1 MAKYTPKTREELQ
14 KLVQDES
21 IYLGDID
28 TSAITNMYSLF
39 ANSERRDFSGIE
51 LWDTSNV
58 VDMSRMFDD
67 AKYFNHNINS
77 WDTSSVI
84 NMSCMFQATESF
96 NQPLDKWDTSNVVDM
111 SYMFCGDWSPRVL
124 AKKNTIFNQDISSW
138 NTSSVVNMES
148 MFQRA
153 KYFNQNISSWDISN
167 VKYMGDMFKDAENF
181 NQNLNAWDTSSVRDN
196 LEMFWGSGI
205 KSLPKWWKKKEVENV
220 EKHKWID
227 EVMEKTTQAEANPRS
242 KEERQKE
249 KEQKQ
254 AQKQAQKKALAEQKA
269 KQTKGFAKIAL
280 IAFAVLF
287 VISFVF
293 NLISGDDETSTPK
306 QSSAQAQ
313 QSPQPQETQRLESTN
328 LAQISPEPS
337 ENIKSDTANTPSDES
352 VNLNENSSENV
363 AQNSA
368 QADTPSESVNLM
380 PSQNTKP
387 SFDCAK
393 VSTNAEKLVCSDD
406 ELARLD
412 NELANAY
419 KNARNSLDNASK
431 KQLTNEQKS
440 WLKTYN
446 QCADKECVK
455 YHLQTRIQA
464 LQSSGA
470 KAGIRL
476 NTNDEYVN
484 LRRSPSGEILTAI
497 YKSDFDKIT
506 LKKLET
512 NDKWIKVLYFAPN
525 VTNQDDAI
533 MGYIHISQI
542 DESSL

>member
-1 MAKYTPKTREELQ
+1 
-14 KLVQDES
+14 
-21 IYLGDID
+21 
-28 TSAITNMYSLF
+28 
-39 ANSERRDFSGIE
+39 
-51 LWDTSNV
+51 
-58 VDMSRMFDD
+58 
-67 AKYFNHNINS
+67 
-77 WDTSSVI
+77 
-84 NMSCMFQATESF
+84 
-96 NQPLDKWDTSNVVDM
+96 
-111 SYMFCGDWSPRVL
+111 
-124 AKKNTIFNQDISSW
+124 
-138 NTSSVVNMES
+138 

-269 KQTKGFAKIAL
+269 KEKKNL
-280 IAFAVLF
+280 KKLF
-287 VISFVF
+287 IIVFVATIIVSFVF

-313 QSPQPQETQRLESTN
+313 SASKAQTQQPQQKPTLITPKCNDKSMLNDLYQFAKNDLRQAFKRDSKAWANAKEKAKAKGVELTSIDEYVDGISFEYLDAKTIRYDEINHQAECTTRAILNNSTLQTTKIWLWQFIVQTTEQGKDINITKLDFMDNNEN
-328 LAQISPEPS
+328 LPKSTASNES
-337 ENIKSDTANTPSDES
+337 ENI
-352 VNLNENSSENV
+352 

-368 QADTPSESVNLM
+368 QDDT

-393 VSTNAEKLVCSDD
+393 ASTNAEKLVCSDD

-419 KNARNSLDNASK
+419 KNALNSLDNASK

-446 QCADKECVK
+446 QCTDKECVK
-455 YHLQTRIQA
+455 YHLQMRIWA
-464 LQSSGA
+464 L
-470 KAGIRL
+470 
-476 NTNDEYVN
+476 
-484 LRRSPSGEILTAI
+484 
-497 YKSDFDKIT
+497 
-506 LKKLET
+506 
-512 NDKWIKVLYFAPN
+512 
-525 VTNQDDAI
+525 
-533 MGYIHISQI
+533 
-542 DESSL
+542 